1 MKNDIANQLCYFN
14 VSSCGKCK
22 LCPEINTAKLITND
36 KLNITEKRK
45 VTGNCKEREV
55 IYDVE
60 CFKDKVWYIEH
71 TEEQLSE
78 CFFKHRYD
86 INNMPDNSEFEK
98 HFHESHNMNDNLNV
112 TILQNNIKTAAAQS
126 IMETNRFVD

>member
-1 MKNDIANQLCYFN
+1 M
-14 VSSCGKCK
+14 
-22 LCPEINTAKLITND
+22 
-36 KLNITEKRK
+36 EKRK
-45 VTGNCKEREV
+45 GTGNCKEREV
-55 IYDVE
+55 IYTAE
-60 CFKDKVWYIEH
+60 CFKDKVWHIEH

-78 CFFKHRYD
+78 CFSKHRYD
-86 INNMPDNSEFEK
+86 INNMPGNSEFEK

>member
-1 MKNDIANQLCYFN
+1 MQTLPGNKYSKTHHKRQIKYH
-14 VSSCGKCK
+14 GKK
-22 LCPEINTAKLITND
+22 
-36 KLNITEKRK
+36 KRYR
-45 VTGNCKEREV
+45 NCKEREV
-55 IYDVE
+55 IYAAE

-71 TEEQLSE
+71 TEQQLSE
-78 CFFKHRYD
+78 CFSKHRYD

-126 IMETNRFVD
+126 IMETNGFVD